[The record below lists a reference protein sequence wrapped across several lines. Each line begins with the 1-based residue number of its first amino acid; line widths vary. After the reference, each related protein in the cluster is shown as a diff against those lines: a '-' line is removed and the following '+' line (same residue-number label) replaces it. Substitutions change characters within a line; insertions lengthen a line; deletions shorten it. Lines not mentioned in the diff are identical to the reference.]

1 MTSILKVDNI
11 QKANGSTPT
20 ASDLGINT
28 TGSVL
33 QVKYFQLTTSQTE
46 TYPTANTDKAITN
59 FVVNITPKSTSS
71 IMKIEANLMYESAN
85 ASWDAMW
92 FFYRDTTKLGNTQSS
107 PGSRQIGIAPGLI
120 SYYSADNASTPEF
133 ATLTYF
139 DDPQTT
145 SAINYKLAVTTNTA
159 SNFFINRNVN
169 DTDNSSYD
177 RGVSFI
183 SVTEIGG

>member
-1 MTSILKVDNI
+1 MSTLYVDSIQPK
-11 QKANGSTPT
+11 
-20 ASDLGINT
+20 T
-28 TGSVL
+28 TGGNVGITNLAPQTGHVL

-46 TYPTANTDKAITN
+46 TYPTANTDQAISN
-59 FVVNITPKSTSS
+59 FVVNITPNSTSS

-85 ASWDAMW
+85 AAWDTMW

-107 PGSRQIGIAPGLI
+107 PGSRQLGISPGL
-120 SYYSADNASTPEF
+120 DNYNQGNNDSTPEF

-139 DDPQTT
+139 DVPSTT
-145 SAINYKLAVTTNTA
+145 SAINYKLAVRTNSA
-159 SNFFINRNVN
+159 SNFFINRTV
-169 DTDNSSYD
+169 TDSDITGSE